1 MNRILAGLV
10 IILLGIALYRYLSA
24 FSFNHMYLSHLD
36 VSRKTESD
44 IEGLLTRSMTLPVQI
59 QIKDRVYRYTYKD
72 LGIILNAGKTTHLI
86 FESNKKPFPRNI
98 TSFFQSFSSR
108 RMLLPVLIFTQSYYQ
123 FIDTSVFDFSQKK
136 DEVLLDQTNKTIIY
150 KENEERYKIDSENF
164 KRQLVL
170 NFGNSSQ
177 PLKPD
182 LVRVANEQKY
192 KIEDYN
198 DRLAQTLGKSVQVI
212 VKDGMGE
219 DSFSFLPEDL
229 KGMVSLKYDSENEQL
244 QINIEDSRFTGI
256 ASPHIARF
264 ARTTDEKVP
273 LLRLKK
279 DLASLIRSRLQGN
292 SSDTLV
298 TNIEEVPNTDGTVAQ
313 EYIEVDLSQQRMY
326 LFRDG
331 DVFNSYKISSGLY
344 YPTPVGDFK
353 ILNKAENAFSDIY
366 NVWMPYWMA
375 FAYSSESNAYY
386 GIHELPYWIAD
397 GGERIQRPREFIGAP
412 HTGGC
417 VALDIGASKEVYDFA
432 QVNMPVRIFN

>member
-10 IILLGIALYRYLSA
+10 IILLGIVFYRYLSA
-24 FSFNHMYLSHLD
+24 FSFNHMYLSHID
-36 VSRKTESD
+36 VSRKTESN
-44 IEGLLTRSMTLPVQI
+44 IKGVLTRSMTLPIQI
-59 QIKDRVYRYTYKD
+59 QIKNRVYRYTYKD
-72 LGIILNAGKTTHLI
+72 LGIILNAGKTTDLI
-86 FESNKKPFPRNI
+86 FESNKKPFPQNI
-98 TSFFQSFSSR
+98 TSFFQSFSSP
-108 RMLLPVLIFTQSYYQ
+108 RMLLPVLIFTQDYYQ
-123 FIDTSVFDFSQKK
+123 FIDASIFDFSKKK

-164 KRQLVL
+164 KHQLVL

-192 KIEDYN
+192 KVEDYN
-198 DRLAQTLGKSVQVI
+198 DLLAETLGKPVQVI
-212 VKDGMGE
+212 VKDGTSE
-219 DSFSFLPEDL
+219 EPFFFLAQDL
-229 KGMVSLKYDSENEQL
+229 KGMVSLKYNSENEQL
-244 QINIEDSRFTGI
+244 QVDIEDSRFTGI

-264 ARTTDEKVP
+264 ARTTDEKIP

-279 DLASLIRSRLQGN
+279 DLASLIRSRLRGD

-298 TNIEEVPNTDGTVAQ
+298 THIEEVPNTDGTVAQ

-326 LFRDG
+326 LFRNG

-344 YPTPVGDFK
+344 FPTPVGDFK

-375 FAYSSESNAYY
+375 FAYNSESNAYY
-386 GIHELPYWIAD
+386 GIHELPYWIA
-397 GGERIQRPREFIGAP
+397 GTGQRIQRPREFIGSP

-432 QVNMPVRIFN
+432 SVNMPVRIFD